1 MVTAQ
6 NREKWT
12 GQNLVVSREE
22 QISFQPQKERI
33 LQKSQKKGMKNH
45 CVCCKANSQNATD
58 CKKVTHI
65 NQQKWIVAWQ
75 SICYKLFEWQPS
87 VFESHQKQSVMT
99 AKERDVIYPVVVVLA
114 HSVHLGINPPP
125 YPSPQKHHHSLS
137 FQALYPPVNLQTI
150 QALYTGF
157 SWPPLPKTRIFPW
170 IPKIFK
176 FFILRPI
183 LSFKSN

>member
-6 NREKWT
+6 NGEKWT

-45 CVCCKANSQNATD
+45 CICCKANSQNATD

-99 AKERDVIYPVVVVLA
+99 AKERDVIYPVLVVLA
-114 HSVHLGINPPP
+114 HSVHLGINPPLP
-125 YPSPQKHHHSLS
+125 LPSKTPPLS
-137 FQALYPPVNLQTI
+137 F
-150 QALYTGF
+150 F
-157 SWPPLPKTRIFPW
+157 SSPLPSR
-170 IPKIFK
+170 
-176 FFILRPI
+176 
-183 LSFKSN
+183 